1 MVQRDQGGGT
11 AKAHSPGDTCVCQM
25 DQGGGMLQTSRTA
38 CAKTVLGQGQA
49 IQEVYKLGVTEV
61 SLERQTEKRLD
72 LQKTSVSG
80 EAQQEE

>member
-1 MVQRDQGGGT
+1 
-11 AKAHSPGDTCVCQM
+11 M